1 MRDQPHP
8 GSLGEGVGT
17 IMNFRLTATLGIVG
31 LVLVVTLL
39 ILTFFSP
46 EDSPSSEGSLFPQL
60 AGMKPEDIDTVEIER
75 ENLGTLVFR
84 RVGSQRWTMEWEAKD
99 ASGQKVPLKAPA
111 DTLTINDIV
120 RELLRAKP
128 IHHPELTSNPA
139 LHGLQPAGLTVTL
152 RSGDISASLG
162 IGDVTSGG
170 RAVAFVMIPNRNRP
184 LAVNRSVVDPL
195 LADTSKSG
203 RAVDLAKSE
212 GDFRNKNIF
221 PVEPFRAEEESTQLK
236 LSLVNQQKSVV
247 LEKSTGGWQFQVP
260 QGWGFADVHGDLQA
274 ASGTFTGVRPL
285 LNALTALRASSKSD
299 FMDLPTADQLK
310 QYGLQSD
317 APDLI
322 QVQLTTKD
330 KETIT
335 VYIGKEDTPE
345 KKTDKKDTP
354 LPSGDVKRWVRV
366 EGQPGIIRVGG
377 ANLSG
382 LVSLIQ
388 NPDPLRDRNLLTV
401 DRVRIDGLDLSTGVI
416 LRKVGTPPEWKLF
429 GPPTPME
436 PQAVNT
442 TAVQRM
448 LDLLCER
455 RIIRSFP
462 PANDANFSGPA
473 LQLEIKVWADAF
485 TSTSDAKTEPKL
497 KDNAKPIILK
507 IGKKEGDAV
516 YVRRILPDG
525 SSSDYLLPE
534 KVKLA
539 TAGDTLV
546 DLVSTLQKSRLDLL
560 DPSLK
565 TFGSDA
571 VVKLSVSGSIQYEL
585 TRSEKPDTGTNKY
598 RWTFAAPDNRKG
610 QSADTETVEELLRL
624 LGTTQS
630 VSRYINETPTED
642 QLKEYG
648 LAPSPQLKVVV
659 HLQSGDDKERTYE
672 FGKATADPGYV
683 FARQGGKAIVFTV
696 PKLLMDRFLTS
707 DLRDKSLLQFD
718 ATQVVSVQLK
728 GWGKAG
734 FLTELHFTKSKE
746 GSWAIQSPP
755 TPAGYMLDPAKL
767 QAFLDLLSKTK
778 VKAFLNG
785 MSKPEYGL
793 ENDKEYLII
802 TLKFTDGSERVLK
815 LGATT
820 DGGATLYAWSSLDG
834 GQFLTLDASPFKPYK
849 DSPGSLAR

>member
-1 MRDQPHP
+1 
-8 GSLGEGVGT
+8 
-17 IMNFRLTATLGIVG
+17 MNFRLTAALGIVG
-31 LVLVVTLL
+31 VVLVATLL
-39 ILTFFSP
+39 VLTFFSS
-46 EDSPSSEGSLFPQL
+46 EESTSSEGSLFPQL
-60 AGMKPEDIDTVEIER
+60 AGIKPEDIDTVEIER
-75 ENLGTLVFR
+75 ENQSPIIFR
-84 RVGSQRWTMEWEAKD
+84 RAGSQRWVMEWEARD

-111 DTLTINDIV
+111 DALAVNDIV

-128 IHHPELTSNPA
+128 IQHPELTSNPA

-152 RSGDISASLG
+152 RSGDTSASLG

-170 RAVAFVMIPNRNRP
+170 RAAAFVMIPDKKRP

-195 LADTSKSG
+195 LSNTQKSG
-203 RAVDLAKSE
+203 KAADLAKSE

-221 PVEPFRAEEESTQLK
+221 PVESFRAEEESQKLE
-236 LSLVNQQKSVV
+236 LSLVNQQKSFV
-247 LEKSTGGWQFQVP
+247 LEKTSGGWQFQVP
-260 QGWGFADVHGDLQA
+260 KGWGMADVQGDPQSA
-274 ASGTFTGVRPL
+274 AGTFTGVRPL
-285 LNALTALRASSKSD
+285 LNALTSLRASSKGD
-299 FMDLPTADQLK
+299 FIELPTAEQLK
-310 QYGLQSD
+310 QYGLQND
-317 APDLI
+317 DPDLI
-322 QVQLTTKD
+322 QVRLTTKD
-330 KETIT
+330 KETAT
-335 VYIGKEDTPE
+335 VFIGKPDTLEP
-345 KKTDKKDTP
+345 KGDKKDPP
-354 LPSGDVKRWVRV
+354 LPVGDEKRWVRI

-377 ANLSG
+377 ANLKG
-382 LVSLIQ
+382 LISLIQ

-401 DRVRIDGLDLSTGVI
+401 DRARIDGLDLSTGVI
-416 LRKVGTPPEWKLF
+416 LRRVGTPPEWKLF
-429 GPPTPME
+429 GAPTPME

-462 PANDANFSGPA
+462 PANDAHFAGPA

-485 TSTSDAKTEPKL
+485 TSTSDAKAEPKL

-525 SSSDYLLPE
+525 SSADYLLPE

-539 TAGDTLV
+539 AAGDTLV
-546 DLVSTLQKSRLDLL
+546 DLVATLQKTRLDLL
-560 DPSLK
+560 DPNLK

-585 TRSEKPDTGTNKY
+585 TRSEKPDSGTNKY
-598 RWTFAAPDNRKG
+598 RWTFTAPDNRKG
-610 QSADTETVEELLRL
+610 QSADTETVEEMLRL

-630 VSRYINETPTED
+630 VSRYINETPTDE

-648 LAPSPQLKVVV
+648 LAPNPQLKVVV
-659 HLQSGDDKERTYE
+659 HLQSGEDKERTYE

-683 FARQGGKAIVFTV
+683 FARQAGKAIVFTL
-696 PKLLMDRFLTS
+696 PKLVMDRFLSS

-734 FLTELHFTKSKE
+734 FLTELHFTKNKD
-746 GSWAIQSPP
+746 GAWVAQSPP
-755 TPAGYMLDPAKL
+755 TPAGYMLDSSKL
-767 QAFLDLLSKTK
+767 QAFLDMLSKTK
-778 VKAFLNG
+778 VKAFLDG
-785 MSKPEYGL
+785 ASKPEYGL

-802 TLKFTDGSERVLK
+802 SLKFTDGTERVLK
-815 LGATT
+815 LGAAA
-820 DGGATLYAWSSLDG
+820 DGGAALYAWTSLGG
-834 GQFLTLDASPFKPYK
+834 GQLLTLDASPFKPYK

>member
-1 MRDQPHP
+1 
-8 GSLGEGVGT
+8 
-17 IMNFRLTATLGIVG
+17 MNFRLTATLGIVG
-31 LVLVVTLL
+31 LVLVLVLL

-46 EDSPSSEGSLFPQL
+46 DDSSLSEGSLFPQL
-60 AGMKPEDIDTVEIER
+60 AGAKPEDIDTVEIER

-84 RVGSQRWTMEWEAKD
+84 RAANQRWTIEWEAKD
-99 ASGQKVPLKAPA
+99 ASGQKVPLKASA
-111 DTLTINDIV
+111 DTLTVNDIV

-128 IHHPELTSNPA
+128 IQHPELTGNPA

-152 RSGDISASLG
+152 RKGDNSASLE

-170 RAVAFVMIPNRNRP
+170 RAVAFVMIPNKKRP

-195 LADTSKSG
+195 LANTSKSG

-221 PVEPFRAEEESTQLK
+221 PVESFRAEEESTQLK
-236 LSLVNQQKSVV
+236 LSLVNQQKAVV
-247 LEKSTGGWQFQVP
+247 LEKSSGGWQFQVP
-260 QGWGFADVHGDLQA
+260 QGWGLADVQGDVQA
-274 ASGTFTGVRPL
+274 SAGTFTGVRPL
-285 LNALTALRASSKSD
+285 LNALTSLRASSKSD
-299 FMDLPTADQLK
+299 FIDLPTADQLK
-310 QYGLQSD
+310 QWGLQND
-317 APDLI
+317 APELI

-330 KETIT
+330 KETTT
-335 VYIGKEDTPE
+335 VYIGKEDTSE
-345 KKTDKKDTP
+345 KKADQKDAP
-354 LPSGDVKRWVRV
+354 LSAGEAKRWVRV

-377 ANLSG
+377 ANVSG
-382 LVSLIQ
+382 LANLIQ

-401 DRVRIDGLDLSTGVI
+401 DRVRIDGLDLSTGVT

-462 PANDANFSGPA
+462 PANDAHFTGPA

-525 SSSDYLLPE
+525 TSSDYLLPE

-539 TAGDTLV
+539 TAGDSLV
-546 DLVSTLQKSRLDLL
+546 DLVSTLQKTRLDLL

-565 TFGSDA
+565 TFGADA
-571 VVKLSVSGSIQYEL
+571 VVKLSVSGGVQYEL
-585 TRSEKPDTGTNKY
+585 TRSDKPDTGTNKY

-630 VSRYINETPTED
+630 VSRYINETPSED

-648 LAPSPQLKVVV
+648 LAPQPQLKVVV
-659 HLQSGDDKERTYE
+659 HLQSGEDKERTYE

-696 PKLLMDRFLTS
+696 PKLLMDRFLSS

-718 ATQVVSVQLK
+718 VTQVVSVHLK

-734 FLTELHFTKSKE
+734 FLTELQFTRGKE
-746 GSWAIQSPP
+746 GSWTIQSPP
-755 TPAGYMLDPAKL
+755 TPAGYALDPAKL

-778 VKAFLNG
+778 VKNFLDG
-785 MSKPEYGL
+785 PDKPEYGL
-793 ENDKEYLII
+793 EDTKEYLVI
-802 TLKFTDGSERVLK
+802 TLKFSDGTERVLK
-815 LGATT
+815 LGASA
-820 DGGATLYAWSSLDG
+820 DGGTALYAWTNLGG
-834 GQFLTLDASPFKPYK
+834 GQLLTLDASPFKPYK